1 MLGIKWNDEIVGQ
14 HRHLNHDTSAERKGG
29 IFPECDHK
37 RCKPVKFG
45 VRISNVISHQE
56 TQKKHNFLG
65 FRSSFCLFSYLFW
78 NSNHSQ
84 LQFASGLCHHFLL
97 VRPYQ
102 QNRNNSWDS
111 MVLNAS
117 LIPNYSSQMPRWLA
131 SCQMSKANF
140 SVRQCV
146 TESKSK
152 FLTMIFGSRESRM
165 PLLKNEWMFASRI
178 QPLCPDSLPVSLHWP
193 VVSGKEQHFV
203 VFCICKSFE
212 QDLF

>member
-1 MLGIKWNDEIVGQ
+1 MLGIKWTYEIVGQ
-14 HRHLNHDTSAERKGG
+14 HRHLNHDTSAERKDG

-37 RCKPVKFG
+37 CGKPVKFG
-45 VRISNVISHQE
+45 VRILNVISHQE
-56 TQKKHNFLG
+56 TQKSHNFLG

-117 LIPNYSSQMPRWLA
+117 LYNPKLKLSNA
-131 SCQMSKANF
+131 K
-140 SVRQCV
+140 V
-146 TESKSK
+146 TGQLSNVKGQFFCS
-152 FLTMIFGSRESRM
+152 TMCDR
-165 PLLKNEWMFASRI
+165 
-178 QPLCPDSLPVSLHWP
+178 V
-193 VVSGKEQHFV
+193 
-203 VFCICKSFE
+203 
-212 QDLF
+212 